1 MDCKSTIILTFAGG
15 MKAHLLTFFI
25 LLLFISNAFAQEK
38 ERAAEWLPADH
49 YFDPLI
55 LHPLECQSYASL
67 YAYWEGS
74 TRQDLIYSPI
84 ALGFQLPVVQWDK
97 GDYGFE
103 IGFETV
109 IFFQFEFVQPS
120 SLFQVNVINTDFRVG
135 IPFIFRMKRF
145 SLRTAIVHQSSHY
158 SEEYIFRNNKITFG
172 DNNNTYDAVDIHFSW
187 QFTRMRYYGGVEMAF
202 NSPYDRGFWKFQ
214 GGTIF
219 RTPVKKG
226 SKFNYIAGV
235 DLQVLEET
243 KWSLNTVLG
252 AGIEIAYRKT
262 RTFQVLL
269 QYFNGK
275 LPYTQDTQQHVQY
288 LGATLIGHPF

>member
-1 MDCKSTIILTFAGG
+1 
-15 MKAHLLTFFI
+15 MKARLLIFSF
-25 LLLFISNAFAQEK
+25 LLLFLSKAYTQEK
-38 ERAAEWLPADH
+38 EKAVEWLPEDH

-55 LHPLECQSYASL
+55 LDPVECQSYASL

-74 TRQDLIYSPI
+74 ERQDLIFSPL

-103 IGFETV
+103 IGFMTTV
-109 IFFQFEFVQPS
+109 FFQFEFVEPS
-120 SLFQVNVINTDFRVG
+120 SLFQVNLINTDFRVG
-135 IPFIFRMKRF
+135 IPFIFRLKRF
-145 SLRTAIVHQSSHY
+145 SLRTAIIHQSSHF
-158 SEEYIFRNNKITFG
+158 SEEFIFRNEIETFQENK
-172 DNNNTYDAVDIHFSW
+172 NTYDAVDIHASW
-187 QFTRMRYYGGVEMAF
+187 QFKKMRYYGGVEMAF
-202 NSPYDRGFWKFQ
+202 NSPHDRGFWKFQ
-214 GGTIF
+214 AGTLF

-235 DLQVLEET
+235 DFQILEET
-243 KWSLNTVLG
+243 KWSLNTQIG

-269 QYFNGK
+269 QFFNGN
-275 LPYTQDTQQHVQY
+275 LPYTQYSDLKVKY